1 MVILGDTDDQ
11 IEPSGSYFFQA
22 TISVL
27 HHCSQIYPGF
37 QTTVH
42 IGSIR
47 QTAIIE
53 GIMGQKSITAGNNAS
68 VLFRFVRNAEYV
80 KPGMRILFREGTTKG
95 IGTVTQVFPLNE
107 KLAKT

>member
-1 MVILGDTDDQ
+1 MVILGDIGGGTKA
-11 IEPSGSYFFQA
+11 EPNGSYFFQA
-22 TISVL
+22 NISVL
-27 HHCSQIYPGF
+27 HHATIIYPGF

-53 GIMGQKSITAGNNAS
+53 GILGQKGIMTGSSAS
-68 VLFRFVRNAEYV
+68 VLFRFVRHAEYV
-80 KPGMRILFREGTTKG
+80 KAGMRILFREGITKG

-107 KLAKT
+107 KCC

>member
-1 MVILGDTDDQ
+1 MIILNHNDDN
-11 IEPSGSYFFQA
+11 EPYGSYFFQA
-22 TISVL
+22 SVSVL
-27 HHCSQIYPGF
+27 HHATKIHPGF

-53 GIMGQKSITAGNNAS
+53 GIMGQKGIMTGSTAS
-68 VLFRFVRNAEYV
+68 VLFRFVRHTEYV
-80 KPGMRILFREGTTKG
+80 KPGMRILFREGSTKG

-107 KLAKT
+107 KCC